1 MFIFI
6 VAGGARHEGYGEHCT
21 TGGAY
26 VQRRRRF
33 APVRLW
39 FDSPATAAHGSLP
52 NAPHSGPWSKRE
64 LAQNAE
70 CRSVRADGAKR

>member
-6 VAGGARHEGYGEHCT
+6 VVGGARHEEYGDHCT

-26 VQRRRRF
+26 VQRSRF

-52 NAPHSGPWSKRE
+52 SAPHSRAKQSWRRM
-64 LAQNAE
+64 Q
-70 CRSVRADGAKR
+70 SVRSDGAKR

>member
-6 VAGGARHEGYGEHCT
+6 VAGGARHEEYGEHCT

-26 VQRRRRF
+26 VQRSRF

-39 FDSPATAAHGSLP
+39 FDEPATAAHGSLP
-52 NAPHSGPWSKRE
+52 RRRILILERKRVG
-64 LAQNAE
+64 AE
-70 CRSVRADGAKR
+70 RRMQSVRSDGAKR